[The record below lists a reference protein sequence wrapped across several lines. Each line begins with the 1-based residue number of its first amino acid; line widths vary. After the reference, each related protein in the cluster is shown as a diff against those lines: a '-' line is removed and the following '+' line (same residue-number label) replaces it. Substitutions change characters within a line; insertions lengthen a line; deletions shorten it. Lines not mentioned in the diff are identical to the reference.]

1 MSNIVER
8 QDETN
13 ILNFMCNTYAYFKFA
28 RIYLQNVSRLGD
40 GIKGIDNDKKK
51 QVFLLLKNLIP
62 FYDNGDTK
70 KQRTEISE

>member
-1 MSNIVER
+1 
-8 QDETN
+8 
-13 ILNFMCNTYAYFKFA
+13 MCNTYAYFKFA